1 MFKQII
7 RYNKNITC
15 VFFKSKK
22 EEFDANKYYYNR
34 DGGSLEQMQHHG
46 DNRNFSGYN
55 MNAGYMH
62 NQG

>member
-1 MFKQII
+1 M
-7 RYNKNITC
+7 
-15 VFFKSKK
+15 FFKSKK